1 MEKNL
6 NNKDLIKIS
15 VDFNIELALIK
26 AVAEVESSGAGFLN
40 DGTCKILFEPY
51 IFSRQTEKKFDGKTT
66 TINEIKYPLSLSGK
80 WDAKQA
86 RYGLNSIQWDKLRAA
101 MDLNREAA
109 LKSCSWGR
117 FQIMGFN
124 HKVCG
129 YDTIEKFVIDMN
141 ESEYYHLLAFINFIT
156 SNRLDV
162 PLKNKDFSAFAKGYN
177 GISYSQNKYDIK
189 LKEAYERHNC

>member
-6 NNKDLIKIS
+6 NDKDLIKVS

-26 AVAEVESSGAGFLN
+26 AVAEVESSGGGFLK
-40 DGTCKILFEPY
+40 DGTTKILYEPY
-51 IFSRQTEKKFDGKTT
+51 IFSQQTNKQFDGKTT
-66 TINEIKYPLSLSGK
+66 MINGVEYPLSLSGK
-80 WDAKQA
+80 WDANKA
-86 RYGLNSIQWDKLRAA
+86 KYGVNSIQWDKLRAA
-101 MDLNREAA
+101 MELNRDAA

-117 FQIMGFN
+117 FQCMGFN

-129 YDTIEKFVIDMN
+129 YDNVEKFVIDMN

-162 PLKNKDFSAFAKGYN
+162 PLRNKDFASFAKGYN
-177 GISYSQNKYDIK
+177 GSAYKANKYDEK
-189 LKEAYERHNC
+189 LQAAYNKYSK